1 MHKRATLAVV
11 GFVAV
16 VVIAAA
22 LDAVFFRN
30 HAPASTQ
37 GTLSDPSSSAPP
49 CRSNQLK
56 LRINRGGPKHPRH
69 DDYVTL
75 NHIRGGV
82 CNFPRRQTR
91 IWTFTPDGR
100 GRAES
105 WRWGRAVICRALTG
119 RAWADS
125 SSGSVSRRAA
135 ARPGR
140 LPRASKLGTTW
151 TAGRSRSTAVE
162 SSRLPSD
169 RTFTPCG
176 TLAEGRRGTGP

>member
-37 GTLSDPSSSAPP
+37 GALSDPSSSAPP

-82 CNFPRRQTR
+82 CNFSRRQTR

-100 GRAES
+100 GEGGVLEVGPGTDLSGTYGPSLGGQLFRFRFS
-105 WRWGRAVICRALTG
+105 PSCRQTG
-119 RAWADS
+119 PF
-125 SSGSVSRRAA
+125 A
-135 ARPGR
+135 ARVQ
-140 LPRASKLGTTW
+140 
-151 TAGRSRSTAVE
+151 AGDYVDSRKIQVY
-162 SSRLPSD
+162 R
-169 RTFTPCG
+169 CG
-176 TLAEGRRGTGP
+176 IEPPPFR